1 MPFSTFGLS
10 APLLQALADQQ
21 YTEAYPIQ
29 KEAIPVV
36 MAGKDL
42 LALAPTGS
50 GKTAAFVLPI
60 LERLVHRPPL
70 RNRYIWA
77 LVLAPTRELAAQ
89 IEEVFK
95 QLANK
100 MPHRPKTLAVY
111 GGVSINPQMIQMR
124 GVEILVATP
133 GRLLDLV
140 SNNALNLSE
149 VEILVLD
156 EADKILN
163 LGFKEELD
171 RIFALLPKRRQNLLF
186 SATLGEDVQAVMG
199 KMLHEPVRVEVKGE
213 EGLAPV
219 SIAQLAYHVE
229 PERKGPLLRYLI
241 QRGEWQQVLVFVSS
255 VRTGDNVAEKLRKN
269 GIDALA
275 FHGDKSQGSRT
286 ESLRRFKAGQV
297 RVLVATDLA
306 GRGIDIQGL
315 PVVINYE
322 LPRSPQDY
330 VHRIGRTG
338 RADAEGQAISLICPT
353 DIPHFKV
360 IQKKMGKRVPMIWT
374 NELDLHGF

>member
-21 YTEAYPIQ
+21 FTEVYPIQ
-29 KEAIPVV
+29 KAAIPVV

-60 LERLVHRPPL
+60 LEQLQHRPPL

-77 LVLAPTRELAAQ
+77 LVLVPTRELAAQ

-95 QLANK
+95 QLASK

-171 RIFALLPKRRQNLLF
+171 GIFKLLPARRQNLLF
-186 SATLGEDVQAVMG
+186 SATLGDDVQVVMG
-199 KMLHEPVRVEVKGE
+199 KMLHDPVRVEIKAE
-213 EGLAPV
+213 EGLAPAA
-219 SIAQLAYHVE
+219 IEQLAYHTE

-241 QRGEWQQVLVFVSS
+241 HRGEWSQVLVFASS
-255 VRTGDNVAEKLRKN
+255 IRTADNVAEKLRKN
-269 GIDALA
+269 GIDAAA
-275 FHGDKSQGSRT
+275 FHGDKSQGART
-286 ESLRRFKAGQV
+286 EALRKFKAGQL

-306 GRGIDIQGL
+306 ARGIDIQFL

-338 RADAEGQAISLICPT
+338 RADAEGQAISLICPL

-360 IQKKMGKRVPMIWT
+360 IQKKMGKRVPMLWT
-374 NELDLHGF
+374 DELDLHGM

>member
-21 YTEAYPIQ
+21 FTEVYPIQ
-29 KEAIPVV
+29 KAAIPVV

-60 LERLVHRPPL
+60 LEQLQHRPPL

-77 LVLAPTRELAAQ
+77 LVLVPTRELAAQ

-95 QLANK
+95 QLASK

-171 RIFALLPKRRQNLLF
+171 GIFKLLPARRQNLLF
-186 SATLGEDVQAVMG
+186 SATLGDDVQVVMG
-199 KMLHEPVRVEVKGE
+199 KMLHDPVRVEIKAE
-213 EGLAPV
+213 EGLAPA
-219 SIAQLAYHVE
+219 SIAQLAYHTE

-241 QRGEWQQVLVFVSS
+241 HRGEWPQVLVFASS
-255 VRTGDNVAEKLRKN
+255 IRTADNVAEKLRKN
-269 GIDALA
+269 GIDAAA
-275 FHGDKSQGSRT
+275 FHGDKSQGART
-286 ESLRRFKAGQV
+286 EALRKFKAGQL

-306 GRGIDIQGL
+306 ARGIDIQYL

-338 RADAEGQAISLICPT
+338 RADAEGQAISLICPE
-353 DIPHFKV
+353 DIAHFKV
-360 IQKKMGKRVPMIWT
+360 IQKKMGKRVPMLWT
-374 NELDLHGF
+374 DELDLHGM

>member
-1 MPFSTFGLS
+1 MPFSVLGLS
-10 APLLQALADQQ
+10 ASLLQALSDQQ
-21 YTEAYPIQ
+21 YTEVYPIQ

-36 MAGKDL
+36 LKGKDL

-60 LERLVHRPPL
+60 LEMLQHRPAL

-77 LVLAPTRELAAQ
+77 LVLAPTRELAVQ

-95 QLANK
+95 TLAAK
-100 MPHRPKTLAVY
+100 MAHRPKTLAVY
-111 GGVSINPQMIQMR
+111 GGVSINPQMIKMR

-140 SNNALNLSE
+140 SNNALQLGE

-186 SATLGEDVQAVMG
+186 SATLGDDVQVVMG
-199 KMLHEPVRVEVKGE
+199 KMLHEPVRVEIKPE
-213 EGLAPV
+213 EGMAPAA
-219 SIAQLAYHVE
+219 IAQLAYHVE
-229 PERKGPLLRYLI
+229 PERKGPLLRYVI
-241 QRGEWQQVLVFVSS
+241 QRGEWQQVLVFVSA
-255 VRTGDNVAEKLRKN
+255 VRTADNVAEKLRKN
-269 GIDALA
+269 GIEAMA
-275 FHGDKSQGSRT
+275 FHSQKSQGART
-286 ESLRRFKAGQV
+286 EALRRFKAGMV

-306 GRGIDIQGL
+306 ARGIDIQGL
-315 PVVINYE
+315 PAVINYE

-338 RADAEGQAISLICPT
+338 RADAEGQAISFICPE
-353 DIPHFKV
+353 DIAHFKV

>member
-1 MPFSTFGLS
+1 MPFSSLGLS

-29 KEAIPVV
+29 KEAIPVILK
-36 MAGKDL
+36 GKDL

-50 GKTAAFVLPI
+50 GKTASFVLPI
-60 LERLVHRPPL
+60 LEMLQHRPPL

-95 QLANK
+95 QLASK
-100 MPHRPKTLAVY
+100 MAHRPKTLAVY

-140 SNNALNLSE
+140 SNNALQLGE

-156 EADKILN
+156 EADKVLS

-171 RIFALLPKRRQNLLF
+171 KIFALLPKRRQNLLF
-186 SATLGEDVQAVMG
+186 SATLDEEVEVVMG
-199 KMLHEPVRVEVKGE
+199 KMLHEPVSVEVKGE
-213 EGLAPV
+213 EGLAPE
-219 SIAQLAYHVE
+219 SITQVAYHVA

-241 QRGEWQQVLVFVSS
+241 HRGEWQQVLVFVSAG
-255 VRTGDNVAEKLRKN
+255 RTADNVAEKLRKN
-269 GIDALA
+269 GIEAMA
-275 FHGDKSQGSRT
+275 FHGQKSQGART
-286 ESLRRFKAGQV
+286 EALRRFKAGMV

-306 GRGIDIQGL
+306 ARGIDIQFL

-322 LPRSPQDY
+322 LPRSPKDY

-338 RADAEGQAISLICPT
+338 RADAEGQAISLICPE

-374 NELDLHGF
+374 DELDLHGI